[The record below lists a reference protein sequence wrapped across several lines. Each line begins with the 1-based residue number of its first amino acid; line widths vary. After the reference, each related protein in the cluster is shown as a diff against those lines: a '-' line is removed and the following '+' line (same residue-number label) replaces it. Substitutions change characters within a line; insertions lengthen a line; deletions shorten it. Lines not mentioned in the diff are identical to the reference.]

1 MLMQHAL
8 VEVVALSSWVEEL
21 ASPQPHCRP
30 SGEPFQYLAHFLRQN
45 VMALLLIAF
54 GGDQARGTWRQVLKI
69 IPHVRA
75 TKELAVHGCAVTRS
89 PDFWRFSSAM
99 LAKARVSLAR
109 SSVRLPGVER
119 RKATYACTQR
129 TSS

>member
-1 MLMQHAL
+1 
-8 VEVVALSSWVEEL
+8 
-21 ASPQPHCRP
+21 
-30 SGEPFQYLAHFLRQN
+30 
-45 VMALLLIAF
+45 MALLLIAF

-69 IPHVRA
+69 IPHRA
-75 TKELAVHGCAVTRS
+75 RQLKELAVHGCAVHQITG
-89 PDFWRFSSAM
+89 FLARFSSAM

-119 RKATYACTQR
+119 RKATYGCTLR